1 MPIVT
6 DASARDHLVVRAI
19 GKLLKEDYAGFVP
32 AFEQARKE
40 RGKLRILF
48 DATELAGWDAGAL
61 WQEIKF
67 DVKHFSDI
75 ERLAMVGTQKW
86 QQTLEQAA
94 KPFMH
99 AEMRYFDA
107 SQIEAARSWLVRP

>member
-6 DASARDHLVVRAI
+6 DASARDHLVVRAT
-19 GKLLKEDYAGFVP
+19 GKLVKEDYAGFVP
-32 AFEQARKE
+32 AFEQAMKE
-40 RGKLRILF
+40 RGKLRVLF
-48 DATELAGWDAGAL
+48 DTTELTGWDTGAL

-75 ERLAMVGTQKW
+75 ERLAMVGAQKW
-86 QQTLEQAA
+86 QQTLEKIAR
-94 KPFMH
+94 PLTR

-107 SQIEAARSWLVRP
+107 SEIDAARAWLVRP

>member
-6 DASARDHLVVRAI
+6 DASARDHIVVRAI
-19 GKLLKEDYAGFVP
+19 GKLVKEDYAGFVP
-32 AFEQARKE
+32 AFEQVLKE

-48 DATELAGWDAGAL
+48 DATELTGWDAGAL

-75 ERLAMVGTQKW
+75 ERVAMVGTQKW

-94 KPFMH
+94 KPFTH
-99 AEMRYFDA
+99 AEMRYIDA
-107 SQIEAARSWLVRP
+107 SEIEAARSWLIRP